1 MRHHGEA
8 NFTTCSP
15 AKARAQMSHL
25 LGSQV
30 DKSALETGGNGRLY
44 VKVWRDKPV
53 ALLLWFWFTPETE
66 AIAYERAVQAMADNP
81 GARWAVSGACLGEC
95 AGLPRVAAEF
105 YEHDLPDVATPALQ
119 ELYAAKGCVLI
130 TEKHN
135 NDTYLM
141 LADHGLAFEV
151 EPSKWRITSDGKRYV
166 EAKRDAA
173 RKTLADV
180 ANG

>member
-1 MRHHGEA
+1 MRHSGEA
-8 NFTTCSP
+8 NLTTCSP
-15 AKARAQMSHL
+15 AEARAQMAHL

-30 DKSALETGGNGRLY
+30 NKSALEMGGRGSCY
-44 VKVWRDKPV
+44 VKVWHDKPFV
-53 ALLLWFWFTPETE
+53 PLLWFWFTPKTE

-81 GARWAVSGACLGEC
+81 GARWAVSGVCLGEC

-105 YEHDLPDVATPALQ
+105 YGHDLPDVATPALE
-119 ELYAAKGCVLI
+119 ELYAAKRRGLI
-130 TEKHN
+130 IAKHDD
-135 NDTYLM
+135 DTYLM

-173 RKTLADV
+173 RKTLAEV
-180 ANG
+180 AYG